1 MPLTVSAIR
10 RYPVKSMGGQALE
23 SVLVDARGLAGD
35 RWYAVVDGDGRLA
48 SGKSSRRFRRRDAV
62 FDFRAAGGNGRVSVS
77 RGPDR
82 WLVGD
87 PLLDRVLSEAMG
99 APVRVAAED
108 GVPHQDAGAVSLV
121 GSASLDWCR
130 RHLGMDAGPRR
141 LRVNVVVDTAE
152 PFVEES
158 WVDASVTV
166 GEVKLRMVERIE
178 RCRMVDLAQ
187 DGVATSAPFLK
198 ALGGERELCLGVYAD
213 VERTGRL
220 AVGDELLPGER

>member
-1 MPLTVSAIR
+1 MPLKVSAIR
-10 RYPVKSMGGQALE
+10 RYPVKSMGGQSLE
-23 SVLVDARGLAGD
+23 SVTVDPRGLAGD

-62 FDFRAAGGNGRVSVS
+62 FDFRAAHEGDRVQVS
-77 RGPDR
+77 RGGDR

-99 APVRVAAED
+99 TPVRVAAED

-130 RHLGMDAGPRR
+130 THLGVDADPRR
-141 LRVNVVVDTAE
+141 LRVNLVIDTAE

-158 WVDASVTV
+158 WVDTSVTA
-166 GEVKLRMVERIE
+166 GGAALRIVERIE

-187 DGVATSAPFLK
+187 DGVTTGAAFLK

-213 VERTGRL
+213 VERPGSVS
-220 AVGDELLPGER
+220 VGDALLP